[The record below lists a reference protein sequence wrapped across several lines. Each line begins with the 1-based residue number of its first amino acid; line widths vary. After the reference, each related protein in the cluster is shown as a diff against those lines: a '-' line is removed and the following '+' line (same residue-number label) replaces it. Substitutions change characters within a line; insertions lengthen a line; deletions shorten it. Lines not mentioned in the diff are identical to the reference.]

1 MIFGGGR
8 RTSEVVKEVLA
19 DLKGVCIC
27 DGKGHKYD
35 ILYMQIEKCQHG
47 KKVKLSRFLTLAH
60 FSMDVGN
67 TGSSGPHKI
76 VSKISFRTIGIALEL
91 LLFIFSAPFEQY
103 LSSLQSRSPMSF
115 TKSAVVFV
123 VLVGTS
129 RCLPVEEPYPEVAGE
144 INR

>member
-19 DLKGVCIC
+19 DPKGVCVC

-91 LLFIFSAPFEQY
+91 LLFIFPAPFE
-103 LSSLQSRSPMSF
+103 QSRSPMSF
-115 TKSAVVFV
+115 TRPAVVFV